1 MATANTRPYV
11 QLPITA
17 PQLDSLDETRQ
28 LVQRLLDAA
37 HEQNARIYFLQEQLA
52 AVATVAGATI
62 QQLEDY

>member
-1 MATANTRPYV
+1 MATAKNRPYV

-17 PQLDSLDETRQ
+17 PQLDSLDEARQ

-52 AVATVAGATI
+52 VVATVAGATI